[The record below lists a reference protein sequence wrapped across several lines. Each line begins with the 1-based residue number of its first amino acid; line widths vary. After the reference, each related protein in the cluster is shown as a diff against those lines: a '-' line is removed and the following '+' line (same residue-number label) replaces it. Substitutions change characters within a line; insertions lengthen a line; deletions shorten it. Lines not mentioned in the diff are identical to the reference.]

1 MKSDFEKFIDEN
13 ENNFIK
19 FWKDEYPK
27 LSLDEKKKYWLASTH
42 KGMRT
47 QGEALADEYSEF
59 SKKWYDFAKENEP
72 NFDEIFKYVADN
84 LGFKFKWEEYNERIK
99 K

>member
-1 MKSDFEKFIDEN
+1 MTNKEFLQQIIDN
-13 ENNFIK
+13 QNK

-27 LSLDEKKKYWLASTH
+27 LSLNEKKKYWLASTH

-84 LGFKFKWEEYNERIK
+84 LGFTFNWEEYNVRIK